1 MYNPFT
7 LEAKTIFVSGAS
19 SGIGKSIA
27 VECSRMGANLIITG
41 RNTERLNNTFL
52 QLEGGNHIQIAAD
65 LQTDAGIGTIVEKV
79 PSLDGI
85 VHCAGITRHV
95 PFKLSGREVIN
106 DVMQINFNSPAI
118 ISQLLLK
125 NKKVRKG
132 ASFVFISSVAGVLC
146 SWIGNSAY
154 SASKGAINGLIK
166 GMALDLASSGIR
178 VNSVNPAMIDTDILS
193 SGVITNE
200 QMKADMDRYPL
211 KRYGKPEEVAFL
223 AIYLLSDASA
233 WMTGSSLTIDGG
245 YTLI

>member
-1 MYNPFT
+1 MHNPFT

-27 VECSRMGANLIITG
+27 IECSRMGANLIITG

-52 QLEGGNHIQIAAD
+52 QLEVGNHIQIAAD
-65 LQTDAGIGTIVEKV
+65 LQTDAGIGTVVEKV

-85 VHCAGITRHV
+85 VHCAGITRQV

-106 DVMQINFNSPAI
+106 DVMEINFNSPAI
-118 ISQLLLK
+118 ISQQLLN

-132 ASFVFISSVAGVLC
+132 ASFVFISSVAGVSC

-223 AIYLLSDASA
+223 VIYLLSDASA

-245 YTLI
+245 YTLK